1 MSAGEASP
9 LLGVASRRMILAGGL
24 ITGLVPQALWAD
36 EAQSIVQT
44 TFGPVRGRKQAG
56 LHVFKGIRYGADT
69 ATTRFAAPKPPAPWQ
84 VPVEA
89 VDYGPASPQ
98 AGSEP
103 NQSEDCLF
111 LNIWTTSLDARAKK
125 PVMVYIHGGAYNTG
139 SGSSPLTDGTNLAS
153 EEDVVVVT
161 INHRLNAF
169 GYLYLGQLIPEIAPD
184 SGNAGQWDLVLAL
197 QWVKANIA
205 RFGGDPS
212 RVMLFGQSGGGAKI
226 ASLMAAPSASGL
238 FHAVAT
244 MSGQQVTASGPL
256 NATARAKAF
265 LEALKVSPQEVF
277 NVPTARLIEALNTS
291 DPINSTQKLYFG
303 PVLDQRHLPRHPFW
317 PDAPPQ
323 SARIPMILG
332 NMANETRNLIGRSN
346 PTAFSLTFDA
356 LPTWLATHMRSDTS
370 PAHVIATYQAAYPD
384 ISASDLFFA
393 ATTAGRSWRG
403 QVEEADAR
411 ARQGAPTWVYRFD
424 LKSPEDGGKWGAYHT
439 LDIPHAFRTLA
450 ASGPMTG
457 TGPEARKVSR
467 ELSSAL
473 VSLARTG
480 SPQSKRLPAWPRYS
494 LGRRET
500 MIFDTTTRVEFDPRG
515 VERAL
520 FQTVPFIQ
528 WGS

>member
-1 MSAGEASP
+1 MSAGDGGP
-9 LLGVASRRMILAGGL
+9 LDVPVLRRTVLSAGL
-24 ITGLVPQALWAD
+24 IAGLIPQNLWAD
-36 EAQSIVQT
+36 TAQSSVQT
-44 TFGPVRGRKQAG
+44 TFGPVRGLKHAG
-56 LHVFKGIRYGADT
+56 LHVFKGLRYGADT
-69 ATTRFAAPKPPAPWQ
+69 ATTRFAAPKPPTPWKE
-84 VPVEA
+84 PAEA
-89 VDYGPASPQ
+89 IDYGPASPQ

-111 LNIWTTSLDARAKK
+111 LNVWTTSLDARAKK

-139 SGSSPLTDGTNLAS
+139 SGSSPLTDGSRLAS

-161 INHRLNAF
+161 LNHRLNAF
-169 GYLYLGQLIPEIAPD
+169 GYLYLGQLLPNLAPD

-197 QWVKANIA
+197 NWVKANIA
-205 RFGGDPS
+205 RFGGDPA

-226 ASLMAAPSASGL
+226 ASLMAAPATSGL

-265 LEALKVSPQEVF
+265 LDALKVSPQEVF
-277 NVPTARLIEALNTS
+277 NVPTFRLIEALNNA

-317 PDAPPQ
+317 PDAPPL
-323 SARIPMILG
+323 SAHIPMILG

-346 PTAFSLTFDA
+346 PAAFSLTFDD
-356 LPTWLATHMRSDTS
+356 LPVWLGTHMRSDMS
-370 PAHVIATYQAAYPD
+370 PAHVIATYQAAYPG
-384 ISASDLFFA
+384 ITASDLFFA

-457 TGPEARKVSR
+457 TGPDARKVSG

-480 SPQSKRLPAWPRYS
+480 SPQTRGLPSWPRYR
-494 LGRRET
+494 LNRRET
-500 MIFDTTTRVEFDPRG
+500 MIFDTRTRVEFDPRG

>member
-1 MSAGEASP
+1 MFGAEYLP
-9 LLGVASRRMILAGGL
+9 LSGVATRRALLASGL
-24 ITGLVPQALWAD
+24 IASLLPQGLWAA
-36 EAQSIVQT
+36 EAHSEVLT
-44 TFGPVRGRKQAG
+44 TYGAVAGRKQAG
-56 LHVFKGIRYGADT
+56 LHVFKGVRYGADT
-69 ATTRFAAPKPPAPWQ
+69 ALTRFAPPKPPMPWQ
-84 VPVEA
+84 GVVEA
-89 VDYGPASPQ
+89 FDYGPASPQ
-98 AGSEP
+98 PGSEP

-111 LNIWTTSLDARAKK
+111 LNIWTPSLDPRAQK

-139 SGSSPLTDGTNLAS
+139 SGSSPLTDGSFLAA

-161 INHRLNAF
+161 LNHRLNAF
-169 GYLYLGQLIPEIAPD
+169 GYLYLGQLIPSLAPD

-197 QWVKANIA
+197 RWVATNIA
-205 RFGGDPS
+205 RFGGDPA

-226 ASLMAAPSASGL
+226 ASLMAAPVASGL
-238 FHAVAT
+238 FHAAAT

-265 LEALKVSPQEVF
+265 LEALKVSPHDVF
-277 NVPTARLIEALNTS
+277 NLPTARLLEAVNTP
-291 DPINSTQKLYFG
+291 DPINPQQRLYFG

-323 SARIPMILG
+323 SARIPMVLG
-332 NMANETRNLIGRSN
+332 NMVNETRTLIGRSN
-346 PTAFSLTFDA
+346 PEAFSLTFDA
-356 LPTWLATHMRSDTS
+356 LPAWLANHMRTDIAPS
-370 PAHVIATYQAAYPD
+370 HVIATYQAAYPG

-424 LKSPEDGGKWGAYHT
+424 LASPEDGGKWGAYHT

-457 TGPEARKVSR
+457 TGPQARKVSHA
-467 ELSSAL
+467 LSSAL

-480 SPQSKRLPAWPRYS
+480 SPQAKGLPSWPHYS
-494 LGRRET
+494 VARRET
-500 MIFDTTTRVEFDPRG
+500 MIFDTNTRVALDPRG

-520 FQTVPFIQ
+520 FQSVPFIQ

>member
-1 MSAGEASP
+1 MSAGEAGP
-9 LLGVASRRMILAGGL
+9 LAGAASRRLILASGL
-24 ITGLVPQALWAD
+24 MAGLVPQNLWAD
-36 EAQSIVQT
+36 ESQSLVQT

-69 ATTRFAAPKPPAPWQ
+69 ATTRFARPKPPAPWQ
-84 VPVEA
+84 DPVEA
-89 VDYGPASPQ
+89 VDYGAASPQ

-111 LNIWTTSLDARAKK
+111 LNIWSSNLDARAKK
-125 PVMVYIHGGAYNTG
+125 PVMLYIHGGAYNAG
-139 SGSSPLTDGTNLAS
+139 SGSSPLTDGSILAA

-169 GYLYLGQLIPEIAPD
+169 GYLYLAQLIPELAPD

-197 QWVKANIA
+197 NWVKANIA

-238 FHAVAT
+238 FHTVAT

-265 LEALKVSPQEVF
+265 LEALKVSPQDVF
-277 NVPTARLIEALNTS
+277 NVPSARLIETLNIA
-291 DPINSTQKLYFG
+291 DPVNATQRLYFG
-303 PVLDQRHLPRHPFW
+303 PVLDQRHLSRHPFW

-323 SARIPMILG
+323 SAKIPMILG

-346 PTAFSLTFDA
+346 PAAFSLTFEA
-356 LPTWLATHMRSDTS
+356 LPAWLTTHMRTDIS
-370 PAHVIATYQAAYPD
+370 PAHVIATYQAAYPG

-457 TGPEARKVSR
+457 TGLEARKVSK

-473 VSLARTG
+473 VSLARKGT
-480 SPQSKRLPAWPRYS
+480 PQTKGLPNWPHYS
-494 LGRRET
+494 LERRET
-500 MIFDTTTRVEFDPRG
+500 MIFDATTRLAFDPRG